1 MSRPILLAGIADDRL
16 VREAMRIQAEQYFA
30 QGDLWFVFCRSDP
43 ERALRGLRADS
54 EIGRWDAKAW
64 EGLLWAAQQQG
75 EARLQQELAD
85 AVLLAPNTVVES
97 FVSAAVMWLQQRRRC
112 FAFSLA
118 WPLLARIVFAPFG
131 GLVHLCSDLGGS
143 GPFLAGLRIGGHR
156 LGTRLALSA
165 LSEGER
171 TGC

>member
-30 QGDLWFVFCRSDP
+30 QGDLCRSDP
-43 ERALRGLRADS
+43 EGALRGLRADS

-118 WPLLARIVFAPFG
+118 LPLLARIVLLP
-131 GLVHLCSDLGGS
+131 
-143 GPFLAGLRIGGHR
+143 LAVLFICV
-156 LGTRLALSA
+156 LISA
-165 LSEGER
+165 GADHF
-171 TGC
+171 

>member
-1 MSRPILLAGIADDRL
+1 
-16 VREAMRIQAEQYFA
+16 MRIQAEQYFA

-75 EARLQQELAD
+75 EAQLQQELAD

-97 FVSAAVMWLQQRRRC
+97 FVSAAVMWLQQRRR
-112 FAFSLA
+112 
-118 WPLLARIVFAPFG
+118 
-131 GLVHLCSDLGGS
+131 GS
-143 GPFLAGLRIGGHR
+143 SRCPRFINR
-156 LGTRLALSA
+156 
-165 LSEGER
+165 
-171 TGC
+171 

>member
-43 ERALRGLRADS
+43 EGALRGLRADS

-118 WPLLARIVFAPFG
+118 LPLLARIVLLP
-131 GLVHLCSDLGGS
+131 
-143 GPFLAGLRIGGHR
+143 LAVLFICV
-156 LGTRLALSA
+156 LISA
-165 LSEGER
+165 GADHF
-171 TGC
+171 